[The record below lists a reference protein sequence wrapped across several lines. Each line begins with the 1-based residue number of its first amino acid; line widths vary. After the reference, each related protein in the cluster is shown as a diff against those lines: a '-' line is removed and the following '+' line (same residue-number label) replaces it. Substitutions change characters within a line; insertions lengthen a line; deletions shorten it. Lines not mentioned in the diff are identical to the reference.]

1 MLKILQNSKGTGSAN
16 SILYMT
22 YGFVMERIYHR
33 YSINI
38 FLIFFSLIEYLV
50 SRLLLNSY
58 EKKKWN
64 KKNILALKNIEM
76 NSCNKDKTVELI

>member
-22 YGFVMERIYHR
+22 YGFIMERIYHR

-38 FLIFFSLIEYLV
+38 FLIFFFTYRV
-50 SRLLLNSY
+50 SCIKVTAKLLR
-58 EKKKWN
+58 KKKWN
-64 KKNILALKNIEM
+64 KKNILALKNIQM

>member
-22 YGFVMERIYHR
+22 YGFIMERIYHR
-33 YSINI
+33 YCINI

-50 SRLLLNSY
+50 SKLLLNSY
-58 EKKKWN
+58 EKKN
-64 KKNILALKNIEM
+64 GIRKNIQM